1 MTWTGGVWRGPSI
14 AEVAAAAR
22 VGTATV
28 DRVFNGRT
36 GVRPDTRRRVLEAY
50 AALNRQAVRDEAQAP
65 LRIAFI
71 TEAGSS
77 FNNALGAAV
86 AAHADPAVVCSFH
99 AVSASDVKPI
109 GFGQTIERFAQSS
122 QGLVVV
128 ARENLTINRAIRSAV
143 ARGVPVVC
151 LTTDLPNSNR
161 TCYVGSDQITAG
173 AQAAL
178 LMGRMLRG
186 QAGEIVLVISS
197 RYRSQEERERG
208 FRRVLRS
215 DFPGLRVVER
225 VNSNDELEFSYSS
238 VAKYVAERGPPLGV
252 YNVSGGNEGIARAL
266 REARLRDRVVFIG
279 HELDHASRT
288 LLENDDMHFA
298 IGHDFG
304 REIALSVSL
313 IVAATQNQP
322 VQPIYRTSVLIYT
335 KFNCSD
341 R

>member
-1 MTWTGGVWRGPSI
+1 MPRSTAKPS
-14 AEVAAAAR
+14 AM
-22 VGTATV
+22 
-28 DRVFNGRT
+28 
-36 GVRPDTRRRVLEAY
+36 RPE
-50 AALNRQAVRDEAQAP
+50 AP

-122 QGLVVV
+122 QGPVVV

-225 VNSNDELEFSYSS
+225 VNSNDELEFLTAASRNMLRSGGHPSASTTCQAAMRGLPEPCERHACATASCSSAMSSITRRGRFSKTTICISPSTTIS
-238 VAKYVAERGPPLGV
+238 VARSP
-252 YNVSGGNEGIARAL
+252 
-266 REARLRDRVVFIG
+266 
-279 HELDHASRT
+279 
-288 LLENDDMHFA
+288 
-298 IGHDFG
+298 
-304 REIALSVSL
+304 
-313 IVAATQNQP
+313 
-322 VQPIYRTSVLIYT
+322 
-335 KFNCSD
+335 
-341 R
+341 

>member
-1 MTWTGGVWRGPSI
+1 MTWTGWSVARSFDRR
-14 AEVAAAAR
+14 VAAAAR

-36 GVRPDTRRRVLEAY
+36 GVRRDTRRRVLEAY

-151 LTTDLPNSNR
+151 LDHRPALTR
-161 TCYVGSDQITAG
+161 TEPVTSAAIRSRPAPRPPYSWG
-173 AQAAL
+173 ACSADRL
-178 LMGRMLRG
+178 
-186 QAGEIVLVISS
+186 E
-197 RYRSQEERERG
+197 RSCWLSAR
-208 FRRVLRS
+208 
-215 DFPGLRVVER
+215 
-225 VNSNDELEFSYSS
+225 
-238 VAKYVAERGPPLGV
+238 A
-252 YNVSGGNEGIARAL
+252 IARRRSAN
-266 REARLRDRVVFIG
+266 V
-279 HELDHASRT
+279 ASGASSGRT
-288 LLENDDMHFA
+288 FLVCASSN
-298 IGHDFG
+298 G
-304 REIALSVSL
+304 
-313 IVAATQNQP
+313 
-322 VQPIYRTSVLIYT
+322 
-335 KFNCSD
+335 
-341 R
+341 